1 MCATI
6 AFGMGIDKPDVRFVI
21 HHSLAKSIEGY
32 YQEAGRAGRDSQPAQ
47 CILFYSYADM
57 YRIRR
62 LIKLEGTYL
71 QQQRHL
77 DNLYRMIQYCENES
91 DCRRAQLLGYFAEQF
106 DPEVCKSSSTPCD
119 NCHSK
124 VPYRTEDVTDLVKVI
139 LNSLRMGVAGQVTLV
154 QLMEALRGSQ
164 SSKAQLISLPLFSKG
179 NSLSKH
185 DLERLLHMMV
195 LKNVLAEDLQIGNH
209 DNVVSYVKMGSKADE
224 VFQGRY
230 GKVLLQLRGKGGGSS
245 NTRKSSA
252 TSAKDKLK
260 EECYQALN
268 CLRLSI
274 ASELN
279 RNPEA
284 VMSVATLREM
294 SVRLPT
300 THSEMMNVTG
310 MTEVRWNNYRGEDFL
325 KLTSEFA
332 ARSTSLP
339 TSPTTSPYFDQPSSS
354 SSSKENRRPQ
364 KRKSRGRSQPSAKK
378 NPVVVAPSDDFEQP
392 TRRPGFLPPPQAH

>member
-354 SSSKENRRPQ
+354 SSSSKENRR
-364 KRKSRGRSQPSAKK
+364 
-378 NPVVVAPSDDFEQP
+378 
-392 TRRPGFLPPPQAH
+392 

>member
-1 MCATI
+1 
-6 AFGMGIDKPDVRFVI
+6 MGIDKPDVRFVI

-32 YQEAGRAGRDSQPAQ
+32 YQEAGRAGRDGQAAQ

-62 LIKLEGTYL
+62 LIKSEGTYV
-71 QQQRHL
+71 QQHQHL
-77 DNLYRMIQYCENES
+77 DNLYRMVQYCENES

-106 DPEVCKSSSTPCD
+106 DPEVCKSSSTSCD

-124 VPYRTEDVTDLVKVI
+124 VPYRTEDVTNIVRVVLT
-139 LNSLRMGVAGQVTLV
+139 SLKMGVAGQVTLV

-164 SSKAQLISLPLFSKG
+164 SSKGQLLPLPLFGKG
-179 NSLSKH
+179 NSLTKH

-209 DNVVSYVKMGSKADE
+209 DNVVSYVKLGPKADE
-224 VFQGRY
+224 VFEGRY
-230 GKVLLQLRGKGGGSS
+230 GKVLLQLRGKRGSNS
-245 NTRKSSA
+245 DARDSSSA
-252 TSAKDKLK
+252 SAKDKLR

-274 ASELN
+274 AGELK

-294 SVRLPT
+294 SVCLPT
-300 THSEMMNVTG
+300 TQGEMMSVIG
-310 MTEVRWNNYRGEDFL
+310 MTEVRWNNYRGEEFL
-325 KLTSEFA
+325 KLTFEFA
-332 ARSTSLP
+332 ARSASLP
-339 TSPTTSPYFDQPSSS
+339 TSPTTSPYFEQSSS
-354 SSSKENRRPQ
+354 TSSSKENRRPQ

-378 NPVVVAPSDDFEQP
+378 NPVVVTPSDDFEQP
-392 TRRPGFLPPPQAH
+392 ARLPRLLPPPQAH